1 MSTLNIDND
10 YIHLNSASSDKVVVE
25 GNLGIG
31 TTSPTQ
37 KLTIGQSGESIN
49 YIRIIATTADFY
61 MGANA
66 TGPHLGVT
74 NGAKILQTNSYPLV
88 IGTTANQELYLGA
101 NNATIATLVD
111 GKFGI
116 GTTSPLTKFNV
127 YVPNGTN
134 DSFLI
139 HSPAGN
145 TIVLGGLSTGLTYLR
160 SYEGSFEIGNSFPG
174 GDLRLK
180 AGNAERMRITSAGNV
195 GIGTASPSAK
205 LDVVGNGRFYSAI
218 GATDDVRT
226 GIAHYDTTAQASN
239 VGG

>member
-49 YIRIIATTADFY
+49 YIRVIATTADFY

-116 GTTSPLTKFNV
+116 GTTSPAYKLHILDSASSGRAIQAIQSATS
-127 YVPNGTN
+127 GTN
-134 DSFLI
+134 YGAVF
-139 HSPAGN
+139 AA
-145 TIVLGGLSTGLTYLR
+145 
-160 SYEGSFEIGNSFPG
+160 EGSGATKNVG
-174 GDLRLK
+174 LY
-180 AGNAERMRITSAGNV
+180 ANATGATTNYAAIFDNGNV
-195 GIGTASPSAK
+195 
-205 LDVVGNGRFYSAI
+205 
-218 GATDDVRT
+218 
-226 GIAHYDTTAQASN
+226 
-239 VGG
+239 